1 MYHLTGV
8 TNKKMKTN
16 EFISLI
22 KSRGATIVPAA
33 PGTTITIANASLQ
46 EMRAAMIP
54 AFLSDLYNSC
64 CGITLGSACIFGPAP
79 VDRGIKYPLPSIME
93 INRDV
98 IGNKN
103 LFGKTV
109 FGRNDL
115 FWFATDALGKCYML
129 DNLTLSVL
137 RTYDD
142 AYQAMTDCLII
153 GKI

>member
-1 MYHLTGV
+1 M
-8 TNKKMKTN
+8 NKN

-22 KSRGATIVPAA
+22 KSRGATLFTASQLTDIN
-33 PGTTITIANASLQ
+33 IANTNLQ
-46 EMRAAMIP
+46 NMRAAMLP
-54 AFLSDLYNSC
+54 AFLQDFYTTC
-64 CGITLGSACIFGPAP
+64 FGITLGSACIFGPSENE
-79 VDRGIKYPLPSIME
+79 RGTKYPLPSITK
-93 INRDV
+93 INQDM

-115 FWFATDALGKCYML
+115 FWFAFDALGNCFML

-137 RTYDD
+137 RKYDD
-142 AYQAMTDCLII
+142 PYRAMFDCLIV

>member
-1 MYHLTGV
+1 M
-8 TNKKMKTN
+8 NKNMNTN
-16 EFISLI
+16 EFLSSM
-22 KSRGATIVPAA
+22 KSRGANIFPATNMTA
-33 PGTTITIANASLQ
+33 ITVANTNLQ
-46 EMRAAMIP
+46 EIRAAMLP
-54 AFLSDLYNSC
+54 AFLMNLYQYC
-64 CGITLGSACIFGPAP
+64 FGITLGSTCIFGPTTI
-79 VDRGIKYPLPSIME
+79 DRGIKYPLPSIFE

-98 IGNKN
+98 RDNKN

-137 RTYDD
+137 KTYDD
-142 AYQAMTDCLII
+142 PYRAMNDCLII